1 MIDPDA
7 VVWDERG
14 LVPAVVQDAATGRV
28 LMVAWMDRTALT
40 TTVTSGQA
48 HFWSRA
54 RAELWRKGAT
64 SGNTMEV
71 VGIGLD
77 CDGDTVLMTVNP
89 AGPACHTGTTSC
101 FDGAGEGTTLGSV
114 LERLQ
119 GVVAK
124 RAEQRPKGSYTVE
137 LLDGGV
143 DRVARKVLEE
153 AGELAFSA
161 KDHAA
166 GVGSSDRVAAE
177 AADLLYHL
185 LVLLRATDVA
195 TSDVAG
201 VLEDRSR

>member
-1 MIDPDA
+1 
-7 VVWDERG
+7 
-14 LVPAVVQDAATGRV
+14 
-28 LMVAWMDRTALT
+28 MVAWMDRTALT

-77 CDGDTVLMTVNP
+77 CDGDTVLMADGQP
-89 AGPACHTGTTSC
+89 GRSCLPRGTTSC
-101 FDGAGEGTTLGSV
+101 FDGAGEGTTLGSI

-166 GVGSSDRVAAE
+166 GVGSSARVAEE
-177 AADLLYHL
+177 AADVLYHL
-185 LVLLRATDVA
+185 LVLLRATEVA